1 MKRLIAAASF
11 AVLATSAFA
20 VENGK
25 PFEELDLERAL
36 PNLEQRVTGESVYPF
51 GGSAPYDQIGV
62 DRTLPEI
69 AFAVEPAQAQRMQL
83 AATAG
88 DTRSDAT
95 LASNEQV
102 AVSPWANDWNFIA
115 PAQ

>member
-1 MKRLIAAASF
+1 MKRLFAAASL

-20 VENGK
+20 VQNGK
-25 PFEELDLERAL
+25 PFEQLDLDRAL
-36 PNLEQRVTGESVYPF
+36 PTLEQRATGEAVYPF

-69 AFAVEPAQAQRMQL
+69 AAAQPVQSERTQF

-95 LASNEQV
+95 LASAEQV